1 MNGASGPSS
10 DWLLALIAQISGE
23 TPSDAGDEQ
32 RLTEDFH
39 LDSLGRV
46 QLSAAIEERLGIV
59 ESNGLL
65 EEVQTLGDL
74 RKLVAGGALSA
85 NEKDEAEAEVREQS
99 PEIRDLGRSSAQ
111 AAAVP
116 SRSSGAL
123 QVQVNAEQSAAP
135 QDANVT
141 PPSTRNFA
149 LPTATTVTDELLA
162 QITSRRRR
170 FVYPMW
176 AWRKPVQ
183 ALRWLFIEC
192 IMRPLTWFLA
202 NPQVVMTGKPLPN
215 DLNEPMLI
223 VANHI
228 TAYDGPLLEYALPA
242 PLRSH
247 IAVAMSGEML
257 EAFRHW
263 RNPKHL
269 PLDGGFYI
277 FGWPAWFLVTTL
289 FNVFPLASTR
299 DFQTS
304 FSHAGKALDRGYSV
318 LVFPEGARSPGG
330 KIARFRPG
338 IGLLVKQSSAPVLPM
353 ALRGLGEL
361 KLQKEGWFRTGDIEV
376 VVGEPI
382 TFRPEDSEATIT
394 ARLQQ
399 EVEKLMDSAAD
410 RVEAPEPVA
419 SSR

>member
-1 MNGASGPSS
+1 M
-10 DWLLALIAQISGE
+10 E
-23 TPSDAGDEQ
+23 C
-32 RLTEDFH
+32 
-39 LDSLGRV
+39 V
-46 QLSAAIEERLGIV
+46 
-59 ESNGLL
+59 
-65 EEVQTLGDL
+65 
-74 RKLVAGGALSA
+74 
-85 NEKDEAEAEVREQS
+85 
-99 PEIRDLGRSSAQ
+99 IR
-111 AAAVP
+111 P
-116 SRSSGAL
+116 
-123 QVQVNAEQSAAP
+123 
-135 QDANVT
+135 
-141 PPSTRNFA
+141 
-149 LPTATTVTDELLA
+149 
-162 QITSRRRR
+162 I
-170 FVYPMW
+170 
-176 AWRKPVQ
+176 
-183 ALRWLFIEC
+183 
-192 IMRPLTWFLA
+192 TWFLA
-202 NPQVVMTGKPLPN
+202 KPHVVVSGSPFP
-215 DLNEPMLI
+215 NEPMLI

-242 PLRSH
+242 PLRNH

-299 DFQTS
+299 DFQAS

-318 LVFPEGARSPGG
+318 MVFPEGARSPGG
-330 KIARFRPG
+330 KTARFRPG

-361 KLQKEGWFRTGDIEV
+361 KLQKEGWFRSGDIEV

-382 TFRPEDSEATIT
+382 RFAPDASEATIT

-399 EVEKLMDSAAD
+399 EVERLMDGATDHA
-410 RVEAPEPVA
+410 EMPEPVA